1 MKSRAYRERRTC
13 IALLPI
19 STELAVV
26 FAVLAVTLILFVVDI
41 WRYDIVALF
50 ALLAIAVAGVISLDQ
65 VFLGFGHPAVITV
78 AAVLVISRGLVNSG
92 FVDTIINWTLRV
104 GNSTVVQ
111 LLTLTGLVTV
121 LSAFMN
127 NVGALALLIPVAIRM
142 ARKSGKSP
150 SLLLMPL
157 AFCSMLGGMITMIG
171 TPPNIIIATF
181 RGRYGVEPFL
191 MFDFT
196 PVGLSVALAGFLF
209 MSLVG
214 WRLIPQREGEMNE
227 PFSLVEDYITE
238 VYVPE
243 DSKMVG
249 KRIRDLESAAE
260 ADVAVISLVREDEHF
275 RSPSK
280 MRGLKAGDSL
290 VVRGEALDLK
300 MLIDA
305 GELKL
310 IESKESD
317 GGMLLPDD
325 VHVIEVVV
333 TTDSPLTGKTA
344 RQMKMRTRFGV
355 DLLAVSRQ
363 GKRLR
368 ARIRDIRLRSGDT
381 LLLHGQAE
389 EMSEILSELAC
400 LPLAERHI
408 TLGKPR
414 RVLPAITLFG
424 ASLVAAAIGLL
435 PIQVSFVLAAVG
447 MVVLGL
453 VSPDEAYK
461 SINWS
466 VIVLLGAM
474 IPIGHALEVTGGAQL
489 IADLFLETGSVLPP
503 AAFIVILMVVT
514 MLLSCAVDNVSATV
528 LMAPI
533 GVSIALALGVSID
546 PFLMA
551 VSIGGSSAFLTPIA
565 HQSNT
570 LVMGPGG
577 YRFTDFS
584 RVGLP
589 LQIVVILLAAPL
601 VLWFWPL

>member
-1 MKSRAYRERRTC
+1 M
-13 IALLPI
+13 
-19 STELAVV
+19 V
-26 FAVLAVTLILFVVDI
+26 FAVLAVTLVLFVVNR
-41 WRYDIVALF
+41 WRYDVVALF
-50 ALLAIAVAGVISLDQ
+50 ALLTIALVGLIPFDQ

-78 AAVLVISRGLVNSG
+78 AAVLVINRGLVNSG
-92 FVDTIINWTLRV
+92 FVDIIINWTLRV
-104 GNSTVVQ
+104 GDNMVFQ
-111 LLTLTGLVTV
+111 ILTLTGLVTV

-127 NVGALALLIPVAIRM
+127 NVGALALLMPVAIRM

-150 SLLLMPL
+150 SLFLMPL
-157 AFCSMLGGMITMIG
+157 AFCSMLGGMITLIG
-171 TPPNIIIATF
+171 TPPNIIIATL
-181 RGRYGVEPFL
+181 RGQYGVEPFL

-214 WRLIPQREGEMNE
+214 WRLVPQREGEKVE

-243 DSKMVG
+243 GSKMVG

-275 RSPSK
+275 RSPSI

-290 VVRGEALDLK
+290 VVRGEATDLK

-305 GELKL
+305 GELRL
-310 IESKESD
+310 IEREGSD
-317 GGMLLPDD
+317 RGVLSQDD
-325 VHVIEVVV
+325 LHVVEAVI
-333 TTDSPLTGKTA
+333 TTGSPLSGKTA
-344 RQMKMRTRFGV
+344 RQLKMRSRFGV

-363 GKRLR
+363 GRRLR
-368 ARIRDIRLRSGDT
+368 ARIGDIRLRSGDT
-381 LLLHGQAE
+381 LLLHGQPE
-389 EMSEILSELAC
+389 EMSEILTELGC

-408 TLGKPR
+408 RLGKPR
-414 RVLPAITLFG
+414 RALSAIIIFG
-424 ASLVAAAIGLL
+424 AALAATAIGLL

-447 MVVLGL
+447 MVVLGF

-466 VIVLLGAM
+466 VIVLLAAM
-474 IPIGHALEVTGGAQL
+474 IPVGHALETTGGAQL
-489 IADLFLETGSVLPP
+489 IGDMFLEVGGILPP
-503 AAFIVILMVVT
+503 AAFIVILMVAT
-514 MLLSCAVDNVSATV
+514 MLLSCAVDNTAAVV

-546 PFLMA
+546 SFLMA

-565 HQSNT
+565 DQSHA

-577 YRFTDFS
+577 YRFTDYL
-584 RVGLP
+584 RLGLP
-589 LQIVVILLAAPL
+589 LQIIISLLATPL
-601 VLWFWPL
+601 ILWFWPL

>member
-1 MKSRAYRERRTC
+1 M
-13 IALLPI
+13 LPI
-19 STELAVV
+19 SVELAVV
-26 FAVLAVTLILFVVDI
+26 FAVLAVTLVLFVVNR
-41 WRYDIVALF
+41 WRYDVVALF
-50 ALLAIAVAGVISLDQ
+50 ALLIIALAGIIPLDQ

-92 FVDTIINWTLRV
+92 LVDSIITWTLRM

-111 LLTLTGLVTV
+111 LLTLTGLAMV

-127 NVGALALLIPVAIRM
+127 NVGALALLMPVAIRM
-142 ARKSGKSP
+142 ARKSGKSA

-181 RGRYGVEPFL
+181 REEYGAEAFL

-214 WRLIPQREGEMNE
+214 WRFIPQREGEMSE

-260 ADVAVISLVREDEHF
+260 ADVAVISLVRENERF
-275 RSPSK
+275 RSPSI
-280 MRGLKAGDSL
+280 MRGLRAGDSL
-290 VVRGEALDLK
+290 VVRGEAADIQ
-300 MLIDA
+300 MLLDA
-305 GELKL
+305 GGLKI
-310 IESKESD
+310 IEGVTPSERI
-317 GGMLLPDD
+317 LRPDD
-325 VHVIEVVV
+325 ANIIEAVI
-333 TTDSPLTGKTA
+333 TTGSSLSGKTA
-344 RQMKMRTRFGV
+344 RQLKLRSRFGV
-355 DLLAVSRQ
+355 DLLAISRQ

-368 ARIRDIRLRSGDT
+368 ARIGDIRLRSGDT
-381 LLLHGQAE
+381 LLLHGPSD

-400 LPLAERHI
+400 LPLAERDI
-408 TLGKPR
+408 RLGRPR
-414 RVLPAITLFG
+414 RVFPAITLFG
-424 ASLVAAAIGLL
+424 VALILSALGLL
-435 PIQVSFVLAAVG
+435 PVQISFVLAAVG
-447 MVVLGL
+447 MILLGL

-474 IPIGHALEVTGGAQL
+474 IPVGQALVATGGAQL
-489 IADLFLETGSVLPP
+489 IAGMLLDTGAMFPPP
-503 AAFIVILMVVT
+503 AFLAVLMILT
-514 MLLSCAVDNVSATV
+514 MLLSSAVDDVSATV
-528 LMAPI
+528 LIAPI
-533 GVSIALALGVSID
+533 GVSIALGLGTSID

-551 VSIGGSSAFLTPIA
+551 VSIGASSSFLTPIGD
-565 HQSNT
+565 HSNT
-570 LVMGPGG
+570 LIMGPGG
-577 YRFTDFS
+577 YRFTDYW
-584 RVGLP
+584 RAGLP
-589 LQIVVILLAAPL
+589 LQIIMILVAVPL
-601 VLWFWPL
+601 IMWFWPL